1 MKELIAIKNHA
12 ALVQAVCGRELHARL
27 EIKQDFSN
35 WIKSQI
41 ERARLVE
48 GVDFV
53 RFAEKSEGNNATLIQ
68 YAITI
73 DSAKNIGMMCGTE
86 KGFEVRAY
94 FIECEKQLI
103 SQQRLPQTFAEAL
116 RLLADETEAKEM
128 ALLTIEH
135 QKETIAIKD
144 DLILVSNE
152 ASIKAGE
159 ILVREF
165 VKAQDIVEIGEK
177 QFYQWMREQKIIS
190 ESNEPYQKYVTS
202 GYFTYKPTEERHGG
216 KFRYTLRITPRGKVW
231 LAAKYMTYLDSV
243 AFD

>member
-1 MKELIAIKNHA
+1 MNDLVNNASVQTMSSVELVKIINDMREAGQAELRHDNFCVKISKVLGIDAPKFLGVYKNQQDIDRKCYHLPKREA
-12 ALVQAVCGRELHARL
+12 NLMVMSESYKVQAAVYDRMVELESL
-27 EIKQDFSN
+27 QP
-35 WIKSQI
+35 
-41 ERARLVE
+41 
-48 GVDFV
+48 
-53 RFAEKSEGNNATLIQ
+53 
-68 YAITI
+68 
-73 DSAKNIGMMCGTE
+73 
-86 KGFEVRAY
+86 
-94 FIECEKQLI
+94 
-103 SQQRLPQTFAEAL
+103 RLPKTFSEAL
-116 RLLADETEAKEM
+116 RMLADETEAKES

-144 DLILVSNE
+144 ELILVSNE

-165 VKAQDIVEIGEK
+165 VKAQDILEIGEK

-190 ESNEPYQKYVTS
+190 ESNEPYQKYVTA

-231 LAAKYMTYLDSV
+231 LAAKYMAYLDSV